1 MMKNDEMKTA
11 KRVRTVA
18 VCGCLCLL
26 ALGAGVTYRAFDR
39 SHRAEAEQS
48 VVAVKSPTME
58 IAVLERNE
66 RSNDPGEAPAAE
78 PKETKQEKV
87 EMLTVRE
94 CSEVIK
100 GLNEYT
106 VRQLIARKEIPSVRT
121 GQGKNGKILVPK
133 AALLSYFNGTR

>member
-1 MMKNDEMKTA
+1 MSHE
-11 KRVRTVA
+11 RTQEILQQISV
-18 VCGCLCLL
+18 LL
-26 ALGAGVTYRAFDR
+26 NSL
-39 SHRAEAEQS
+39 
-48 VVAVKSPTME
+48 
-58 IAVLERNE
+58 NE
-66 RSNDPGEAPAAE
+66 NETE

-133 AALLSYFNGTR
+133 AALVAYFNGGGKI

>member
-1 MMKNDEMKTA
+1 MSTE
-11 KRVRTVA
+11 RTREILQQITV
-18 VCGCLCLL
+18 LL
-26 ALGAGVTYRAFDR
+26 NSL
-39 SHRAEAEQS
+39 
-48 VVAVKSPTME
+48 
-58 IAVLERNE
+58 NE
-66 RSNDPGEAPAAE
+66 SETE

-106 VRQLIARKEIPSVRT
+106 IRQLIARKEIPSVRT

>member
-1 MMKNDEMKTA
+1 MSTE
-11 KRVRTVA
+11 RTREILQQITV
-18 VCGCLCLL
+18 LL
-26 ALGAGVTYRAFDR
+26 NSLYESET
-39 SHRAEAEQS
+39 
-48 VVAVKSPTME
+48 
-58 IAVLERNE
+58 
-66 RSNDPGEAPAAE
+66 E

-133 AALLSYFNGTR
+133 AALVAYFNGGGKI

>member
-1 MMKNDEMKTA
+1 MSHEKTQEILQQIS
-11 KRVRTVA
+11 V
-18 VCGCLCLL
+18 LL
-26 ALGAGVTYRAFDR
+26 NSLN
-39 SHRAEAEQS
+39 
-48 VVAVKSPTME
+48 KSET
-58 IAVLERNE
+58 
-66 RSNDPGEAPAAE
+66 E

-87 EMLTVRE
+87 EMLTVKE

-133 AALLSYFNGTR
+133 AALVAYFNGGGKI

>member
-1 MMKNDEMKTA
+1 MSHEKTQEI
-11 KRVRTVA
+11 
-18 VCGCLCLL
+18 LQQISMLL
-26 ALGAGVTYRAFDR
+26 NSL
-39 SHRAEAEQS
+39 
-48 VVAVKSPTME
+48 
-58 IAVLERNE
+58 NE
-66 RSNDPGEAPAAE
+66 SETE

-121 GQGKNGKILVPK
+121 GQGKNVKILVPK
-133 AALLSYFNGTR
+133 AALVAYFNGGGKV

>member
-1 MMKNDEMKTA
+1 MSTE
-11 KRVRTVA
+11 RTREILQQISA
-18 VCGCLCLL
+18 LL
-26 ALGAGVTYRAFDR
+26 NSL
-39 SHRAEAEQS
+39 
-48 VVAVKSPTME
+48 
-58 IAVLERNE
+58 NE
-66 RSNDPGEAPAAE
+66 SETTQQ
-78 PKETKQEKV
+78 ETKQEKV

-121 GQGKNGKILVPK
+121 GQGKNGKILIPK

>member
-1 MMKNDEMKTA
+1 MSTE
-11 KRVRTVA
+11 RTREILQQITV
-18 VCGCLCLL
+18 LL
-26 ALGAGVTYRAFDR
+26 NSLTE
-39 SHRAEAEQS
+39 SE
-48 VVAVKSPTME
+48 
-58 IAVLERNE
+58 
-66 RSNDPGEAPAAE
+66 PAQQ
-78 PKETKQEKV
+78 ETKQEKV

>member
-1 MMKNDEMKTA
+1 MSRE
-11 KRVRTVA
+11 RTQEI
-18 VCGCLCLL
+18 LQQISILL
-26 ALGAGVTYRAFDR
+26 NSL
-39 SHRAEAEQS
+39 
-48 VVAVKSPTME
+48 
-58 IAVLERNE
+58 NE
-66 RSNDPGEAPAAE
+66 SETE

-133 AALLSYFNGTR
+133 AALVAYFNGGGKV

>member
-1 MMKNDEMKTA
+1 MSTE
-11 KRVRTVA
+11 RTREILQQVTQ
-18 VCGCLCLL
+18 LL
-26 ALGAGVTYRAFDR
+26 NSLTE
-39 SHRAEAEQS
+39 SE
-48 VVAVKSPTME
+48 
-58 IAVLERNE
+58 
-66 RSNDPGEAPAAE
+66 PAQQ
-78 PKETKQEKV
+78 ETKQEKV

-133 AALLSYFNGTR
+133 AALVAYFNGGGKV